1 VPALLDAF
9 AHVLGRQ
16 LPTPDVTSAHR
27 WRFAAPAQPLGLR
40 CLADEGR
47 HLYACGDWCLGGRI
61 EGAFMSGLAAASA
74 ILTRTQG
81 A

>member
-1 VPALLDAF
+1 V
-9 AHVLGRQ
+9 GI
-16 LPTPDVTSAHR
+16 
-27 WRFAAPAQPLGLR
+27 R
-40 CLADEGR
+40 CLEDEGHR
-47 HLYACGDWCLGGRI
+47 LYACGDWCLGGRI